1 MGDKKMDVARSSVLV
16 MLDAVKEIRETTKLP
31 RMLELILAVGN
42 FLNGGTFRGGAY
54 GFKLE
59 TLSKITEVRA
69 ADGKSN
75 MLNYIATLCESK
87 DKYKDL
93 LTIQEDFP
101 HIAQAC
107 DESIPQAQSDLN
119 KLKAEL
125 NQVANAVKTAPPQEG
140 DKFVDVMTAFHG
152 KAEKVLE
159 ETIDLHTKLEKD
171 YKEVLEY
178 FGEAPATESQSFF
191 KNIQAFLE
199 SFDKAQKDNVRRKQM
214 AEKQKLAEQRRK
226 EMADRIAAKR
236 AQNADGDKEGEGE
249 GGEGAPKKL
258 RPAGGRNMLDNL
270 IADMRTGQAFPPP
283 SQNDVA
289 NEALAV
295 FARLK
300 KTRRTNDLP

>member
-1 MGDKKMDVARSSVLV
+1 MG
-16 MLDAVKEIRETTKLP
+16 
-31 RMLELILAVGN
+31 
-42 FLNGGTFRGGAY
+42 
-54 GFKLE
+54 
-59 TLSKITEVRA
+59 
-69 ADGKSN
+69 
-75 MLNYIATLCESK
+75 
-87 DKYKDL
+87 
-93 LTIQEDFP
+93 QEDFP

-199 SFDKAQKDNVRRKQM
+199 SFDTTTTTTTTTSSPSSSFLKDRK
-214 AEKQKLAEQRRK
+214 
-226 EMADRIAAKR
+226 
-236 AQNADGDKEGEGE
+236 
-249 GGEGAPKKL
+249 
-258 RPAGGRNMLDNL
+258 
-270 IADMRTGQAFPPP
+270 
-283 SQNDVA
+283 S
-289 NEALAV
+289 
-295 FARLK
+295 
-300 KTRRTNDLP
+300 KTSDLPHFVF